1 MSQSVLCTRRQF
13 QNFPWEQAC
22 PNSHWV
28 ARSSEGVPRSIAS
41 DVGGTNFCGLNLM
54 RFFSQYISTT
64 LIFLMVEIILMFVV
78 WWKSSNF
85 QLSLSSSW
93 ERGCLLLRSWTVLS
107 ISTKP
112 DFIQSLSPSYGPL
125 YKEDTQVCFSGFNLY
140 SLRSWQYCV
149 GARLKFWQRSRVP
162 EKRSSTLGT
171 RGFSRVR
178 REFSVLAEGR
188 HIFDRT
194 RKPR

>member
-78 WWKSSNF
+78 CWKSSNF
-85 QLSLSSSW
+85 QLSLRQLV
-93 ERGCLLLRSWTVLS
+93 RGTRLPSFTVMNGSLGFNETRFY
-107 ISTKP
+107 TKP
-112 DFIQSLSPSYGPL
+112 HPIIRTPL
-125 YKEDTQVCFSGFNLY
+125 QRAHSGIFLWFQFLI
-140 SLRSWQYCV
+140 LRT
-149 GARLKFWQRSRVP
+149 
-162 EKRSSTLGT
+162 KREL
-171 RGFSRVR
+171 
-178 REFSVLAEGR
+178 
-188 HIFDRT
+188 IN
-194 RKPR
+194 